1 MATKKRDRRRER
13 QDKTKCDYPGCTTVG
28 ALRIDIKT
36 SWFRG
41 DDVVL
46 HVCKEHRR
54 EEHHQALLETP
65 KAQRQ
70 MT

>member
-1 MATKKRDRRRER
+1 MSKRKKVR
-13 QDKTKCDYPGCTTVG
+13 TCDYPGCTTVG
-28 ALRIDIKT
+28 TIRIDIKT

-54 EEHHQALLETP
+54 EKYHQTLLETP
-65 KAQRQ
+65 KARRQ

>member
-1 MATKKRDRRRER
+1 MSKRKKVR
-13 QDKTKCDYPGCTTVG
+13 TKCDYPGCTTDG
-28 ALRIDIKT
+28 AMRIDIKT

-54 EEHHQALLETP
+54 EEHHQVLLETP
-65 KAQRQ
+65 KARRQ

>member
-1 MATKKRDRRRER
+1 MASKRKKVRTRS
-13 QDKTKCDYPGCTTVG
+13 CDYPGCTTVG

-46 HVCKEHRR
+46 HACKEHRR
-54 EEHHQALLETP
+54 EEHHQALLETQ